1 MNAPTLLESVQALLE
16 RTYRI
21 RSGVREIGCF
31 VIGDVGYREL
41 YRDAAHGGV
50 GTDPGR
56 DGSGARTLVRET
68 NEGVRAC
75 IYYPDAMIRCLEAH
89 PPHRGLCDENV
100 DAFAV
105 FVEEADHLLCIAE
118 RARDD
123 RPVSLFELELHANV
137 SKELVLARYLAGRA
151 PRLDPRRRAWLRYHL
166 FHKGT
171 AADIDPAVRA
181 RYDDASR
188 FALRFLEAA
197 GRMARTQRLEALR
210 QFHAAGAQRKLELI
224 GRLAR

>member
-1 MNAPTLLESVQALLE
+1 MSAPTLLESVQLLLE

-21 RSGVREIGCF
+21 RSGLGEIGRF
-31 VIGDVGYREL
+31 VIGDAGFREL
-41 YRDAAHGGV
+41 YRDGEHDGV

-68 NEGVRAC
+68 DEGVRAC

-89 PPHRGLCDENV
+89 PPHRGLGDENV

-118 RARDD
+118 RARDG

-137 SKELVLARYLAGRA
+137 SKELVLARYLAGQA
-151 PRLDPRRRAWLRYHL
+151 TRLDERRRAWLRYHL
-166 FHKGT
+166 FHKGS
-171 AADIDPAVRA
+171 AADTDPAVRA
-181 RYDDASR
+181 RYDDAAR

-197 GRMARTQRLEALR
+197 GRLVRAERLETLR
-210 QFHAAGAQRKLELI
+210 RFHAAGAQHKLELI
-224 GRLAR
+224 GKLAA